1 MSERPILIAGAGAIG
16 SIVGAMLRRAGH
28 AVTLL
33 GRANHLDAIA
43 RDGLRVSGLFGDHLV
58 TGFRLASDPARLDGR
73 FDLILL
79 AVKAYDTAP
88 MADRIAHLLAP
99 DGLIV
104 AMQNGVGNLDVLV
117 ERFGTSRAIGARVML
132 GAELR
137 APGHA
142 HATVYGEPLA
152 FGPSPPSNR
161 EDCARLFD
169 RARDLAAM
177 LTAAGL
183 ASEAVNDIAPLLWM
197 KLFYN
202 AALNPLGAMLRLN
215 YGALAADPDLRTIM
229 DEVIEEA
236 FAVATALDV
245 PLPYQTAEAYRALF
259 YTKLVPAT
267 SNHRPTML
275 YDLEQRGRT
284 DIMEMNGKVVELAGR
299 VGLRA
304 DTNRMLTHLICAR
317 ERMWRKEPA

>member
-1 MSERPILIAGAGAIG
+1 
-16 SIVGAMLRRAGH
+16 
-28 AVTLL
+28 
-33 GRANHLDAIA
+33 
-43 RDGLRVSGLFGDHLV
+43 
-58 TGFRLASDPARLDGR
+58 
-73 FDLILL
+73 
-79 AVKAYDTAP
+79 

-117 ERFGTSRAIGARVML
+117 ERFGPARAIGARVML

-152 FGPSPPSNR
+152 FGPATSANR
-161 EDCARLFD
+161 EHGARLFD
-169 RARDLAAM
+169 RARELAAT

-202 AALNPLGAMLRLN
+202 AALNPLGALLRLN
-215 YGALAADPDLRTIM
+215 YGALAADSDLRTIM

-267 SNHRPTML
+267 FNHRPTML

-304 DTNRMLTHLICAR
+304 DTNRMLTHLIRAR